1 MNPTRR
7 RIERLERTAAPA
19 GPDVIRVEAPGG
31 TPAFEMRRQAD
42 GSWQHGELKHD
53 PRQ

>member
-1 MNPTRR
+1 MRQIKNRVQ
-7 RIERLERTAAPA
+7 RLERTTAPA

-42 GSWQHGELKHD
+42 GSWHHAPVKHD